1 MKSKLTLGALPES
14 HATRFRV
21 WAPTTE
27 RVEVVAWGT
36 GAPEHV
42 FVLRRSADGTFAGT
56 STDFRPGDRYGYR
69 LDGEGPYPDPAS
81 RFQPEGVRGPSEII
95 DPSAFAWT
103 DKGWAGITRD
113 DLIVYEL
120 HVGTFTPEGTFAGAT
135 ERLPELARLGVTAIE
150 LMPVGDFPGRWNWGY
165 DGVSLFAPARCYGR
179 PDDLRRLVDRAHSL
193 GMAVLLDVVY
203 NHFGPDGCSLMR
215 FSPSYLSDSH
225 RTPWGPAVN
234 LDGPD
239 SPRVRAF
246 FIENALH
253 WIHEYHIDGL
263 RLDAT
268 HAMIDEGPRHFLAEL
283 SATVREQVSHRS
295 IHLIA
300 EDHRNLSSMLQPE
313 FDGGWG
319 LDGLWS
325 DDFHHQLRRLLTG
338 DDDGVYRDF
347 AGSTADLATTIER
360 GWFYTGQFSIHR
372 GKPRG
377 TDPSGLPLQ
386 SLVFCIQNHDR
397 IGNRAM
403 GDRLNH
409 RVDPATYRAASTL
422 LLLAPETPLLFMGQE
437 WAASSPFLYFT
448 DHEPELGRRVREGR
462 HRDFRTYR
470 AFQAPGAPDRIPD
483 PQAESTFVS
492 SRLDW
497 SEIAHKSHASI
508 WRLHRDGIALRR
520 SEPVLRAF
528 DWCSF
533 RAVAPDED
541 SIVLR
546 YDHDRDLVIVACRL
560 RGCGPVIVPD
570 GLIGEVRDVV
580 PEAIW
585 TTEDEDYTSDPC
597 PAEVEFL
604 AQRLT
609 VRFLRPGAL
618 VLAFRSAGSGGDT
631 QSQPISHLY
640 SR

>member
-1 MKSKLTLGALPES
+1 MNAKLSPGALFEG

-21 WAPTTE
+21 WAPRSE
-27 RVEVVAWGT
+27 RVEVVAWGSE
-36 GAPEHV
+36 APEHS
-42 FVLRRSADGTFAGT
+42 FVLKRSADGTFSGS
-56 STDFRPGDRYGYR
+56 STDFQPGDRYGYR

-81 RFQPEGVRGPSEII
+81 RFQPECVRGPSEIV
-95 DPSAFAWT
+95 DPSAFAWS
-103 DKGWAGITRD
+103 DESWSGIARD
-113 DLIVYEL
+113 DLILYEL
-120 HVGTFTPEGTFAGAT
+120 HVGTFSPEGTFAGVGD
-135 ERLPELARLGVTAIE
+135 RLPELARLGVTAIE

-215 FSPSYLSDSH
+215 FSPSYLSEDH
-225 RTPWGPAVN
+225 RTPWGPSVN
-234 LDGPD
+234 LDGTD
-239 SPRVRAF
+239 SEMVRAF

-253 WIHEYHIDGL
+253 WIREYHVDGL

-268 HAMIDEGPRHFLAEL
+268 HAMIDESPRHFLAEL
-283 SATVREQVSHRS
+283 SATIREQPTTRP

-300 EDHRNLSSMLQPE
+300 EDHRNLARMLHPE
-313 FDGGWG
+313 PDGGWG

-347 AGSTADLATTIER
+347 AGTTADLATTIER

-377 TDPSGLPLQ
+377 SDPSGLSLR

-409 RVDPATYRAASTL
+409 RVDPATYRAASAL
-422 LLLAPETPLLFMGQE
+422 LLLAAETPLLFMGQE
-437 WAASSPFLYFT
+437 WAATSPFLYFT

-462 HRDFRTYR
+462 LRDFQSYR
-470 AFQAPGAPDRIPD
+470 AFQEPGAADRIPD
-483 PQAESTFVS
+483 PQAESTFLA

-497 SEIAHKSHASI
+497 SEIDHKPHRQT
-508 WRLHRDGIALRR
+508 WKLYRDGIALRR
-520 SEPVLRAF
+520 SEPVFRAF
-528 DWCSF
+528 DRSTF

-541 SIVLR
+541 SIVMR
-546 YDHDRDLVIVACRL
+546 YADGRDLVIVACRL
-560 RGCGPVIVPD
+560 RGSGPVIVPD
-570 GLIGEVRDVV
+570 SLIGEARDVG
-580 PEAIW
+580 PEVLW
-585 TTEDEDYTSDPC
+585 TTEEDGYTSDPC
-597 PAEVEFL
+597 PAEVERR
-604 AQRLT
+604 ADCRT
-609 VRFLRPGAL
+609 VRFARPGAL
-618 VLAFRSAGSGGDT
+618 VLAFRSSGFGGPQIT
-631 QSQPISHLY
+631 N